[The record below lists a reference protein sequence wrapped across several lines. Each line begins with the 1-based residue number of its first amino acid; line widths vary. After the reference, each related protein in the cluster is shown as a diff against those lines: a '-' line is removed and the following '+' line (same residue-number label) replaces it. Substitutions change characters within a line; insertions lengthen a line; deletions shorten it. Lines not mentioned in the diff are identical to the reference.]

1 MASDL
6 RPTNEYPIFKKITCD
21 TTTTKLQ
28 LPSSAK
34 SIRIGSEGGIVY
46 VCQNGATDGGALPD
60 DFIFI
65 GQGDTLEIILG
76 TGPQR
81 RDIFIASK
89 TGSIDICVMLSE

>member
-1 MASDL
+1 MAIDL
-6 RPTNEYPIFKKITCD
+6 RPTNEYPIFKKITCNTA
-21 TTTTKLQ
+21 TTQIQ

-46 VCQNGATDGGALPD
+46 VCQNGASDTGALPD

-89 TGSIDICVMLSE
+89 TGTIDICVMLSE